1 MSKQPFWEQG
11 PWEPSRVDAGCWT
24 RTFAPEFAVTG
35 QLANILINLSN
46 DTLVLIECD
55 GDVGVGRL
63 FRVTYDPQRKELV
76 LE

>member
-1 MSKQPFWEQG
+1 MSNKPFWELE

-24 RTFAPEFAVTG
+24 RTFSPEFAVTG
-35 QLANILINLSN
+35 QLALILINLPN
-46 DTLVLIECD
+46 NTLLLIEHD
-55 GDVGVGRL
+55 GDFGVGRL